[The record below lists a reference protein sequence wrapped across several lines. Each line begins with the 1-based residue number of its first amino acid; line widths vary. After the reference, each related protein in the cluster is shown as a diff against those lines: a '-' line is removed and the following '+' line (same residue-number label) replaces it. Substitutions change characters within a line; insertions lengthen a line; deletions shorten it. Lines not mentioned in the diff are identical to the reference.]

1 VGVWRRWILPITR
14 LVVLA
19 AIAVALVRMAFFG
32 TTAEEAS
39 ETPTGSVV
47 ESQVAASIA
56 TVVNDVTVK
65 GSIQPDPAVPVKAT
79 LQGKVS
85 KLVAGQGATLAA
97 GDPILVI
104 RQETPVDPVVAAD
117 GTVTQPKPKVVTETV
132 TAKAAGSLTELG
144 VLVGQ
149 EVAVGDA
156 VGRISPPT
164 FRASAP
170 LTAEEQ
176 YRLVTQPGAA
186 RVAIT
191 SGPAPFECADL
202 RIGQPSATA
211 GDGGTG
217 GAGDAG
223 SAGSTGSTG
232 GVESASTGATVSCAV
247 PAGTRVFPGLAAE
260 ITIPAG
266 EAPDVLTLPTTAVEG
281 LADTGN
287 VWLPS
292 ESGEPEERAVGLGI
306 SDGKV
311 VQITSG
317 LAEGDMVLEFV
328 PGAPA
333 PTADPTMMQGGYG
346 G

>member
-1 VGVWRRWILPITR
+1 MGVWRRWILPITR

-39 ETPTGSVV
+39 QVPTGSVV
-47 ESQVAASIA
+47 ESQVPAAIA

-65 GSIQPDPAVPVKAT
+65 GSIQPDPDVPVKAT

-85 KLVAGQGATLAA
+85 KVVAGQGATVRA
-97 GDPILVI
+97 GDPIVVI

-117 GTVTQPKPKVVTETV
+117 GTVSQAKPKVVTETV
-132 TAKAAGSLTELG
+132 TATAAGSLTELG

-176 YRLVTQPGAA
+176 YRLVTQPTAA
-186 RVAIT
+186 TVAIT
-191 SGPAPFECADL
+191 SGPAPFECSDL
-202 RIGQPSATA
+202 RIGQQAAA
-211 GDGGTG
+211 GGG
-217 GAGDAG
+217 GAGAAG
-223 SAGSTGSTG
+223 AASDAGSTGST
-232 GVESASTGATVSCAV
+232 ESASTGATVSCAV

-287 VWLPS
+287 VWLAS
-292 ESGEPEERAVGLGI
+292 DSGEPEERAVGLGI

-333 PTADPTMMQGGYG
+333 PEEDAMTMQGGYG

>member
-39 ETPTGSVV
+39 QVPTGSVV
-47 ESQVAASIA
+47 ESQVPAAIA

-65 GSIQPDPAVPVKAT
+65 GSIQPDPEVPVKAT

-85 KLVAGQGATLAA
+85 KVVAGQGATVRA
-97 GDPILVI
+97 GDPIVVI

-117 GTVTQPKPKVVTETV
+117 GTVSQPKPKVVTQTV
-132 TAKAAGSLTELG
+132 TATAAGSLTELG

-176 YRLVTQPGAA
+176 YRLVTQPTAA
-186 RVAIT
+186 TVAIT
-191 SGPAPFECADL
+191 SGPAPFECSDL
-202 RIGQPSATA
+202 RIGQQAAA
-211 GDGGTG
+211 GGAGAG
-217 GAGDAG
+217 AAGAAGDAG
-223 SAGSTGSTG
+223 STGSA
-232 GVESASTGATVSCAV
+232 ESASTGATVSCAV

-287 VWLPS
+287 VWLAS
-292 ESGEPEERAVGLGI
+292 DSGEPEERAVGLGI

-333 PTADPTMMQGGYG
+333 PEEDAMTMQGGYG

>member
-39 ETPTGSVV
+39 QVPTGSVV
-47 ESQVAASIA
+47 ESQVPAAIA

-65 GSIQPDPAVPVKAT
+65 GSIQPDPDVPVKAT

-85 KLVAGQGATLAA
+85 KVVAGQGATVRA
-97 GDPILVI
+97 GDPIVVI

-117 GTVTQPKPKVVTETV
+117 GTVSQPKPKVVTETV
-132 TAKAAGSLTELG
+132 TATAAGSLTELG

-176 YRLVTQPGAA
+176 YRLVTQPTAA
-186 RVAIT
+186 TVAIT
-191 SGPAPFECADL
+191 SGPAPFECSDL
-202 RIGQPSATA
+202 RIGQQAAA
-211 GDGGTG
+211 GGG
-217 GAGDAG
+217 GAGAAGAAGDA
-223 SAGSTGSTG
+223 ASTGST
-232 GVESASTGATVSCAV
+232 ESASTGATVSCAV

-287 VWLPS
+287 VWLAS
-292 ESGEPEERAVGLGI
+292 DSGEPEERAVGLGI

-333 PTADPTMMQGGYG
+333 PEEDAMTMQGGYG

>member
-32 TTAEEAS
+32 QTTEEAA
-39 ETPTGSVV
+39 EVPTGSVV
-47 ESQVAASIA
+47 QSQVAASIA

-65 GSIQPDPAVPVKAT
+65 GNIQPDPEVPVKAT
-79 LQGKVS
+79 LQGEVS
-85 KLVAGQGATLAA
+85 KLIAGQGATLAA

-132 TAKAAGSLTELG
+132 TAKAA
-144 VLVGQ
+144 
-149 EVAVGDA
+149 
-156 VGRISPPT
+156 PPT
-164 FRASAP
+164 FRATAP

-176 YRLVTQPGAA
+176 YRLVTQPTTAT
-186 RVAIT
+186 VAIT

-202 RIGQPSATA
+202 RIGQPAASSGEGAGAGASGSPAEGSA
-211 GDGGTG
+211 DGG
-217 GAGDAG
+217 A
-223 SAGSTGSTG
+223 
-232 GVESASTGATVSCAV
+232 SASTGATVSCAV

-260 ITIPAG
+260 ITVPAG

-333 PTADPTMMQGGYG
+333 PEPEEEGMTMQGGYG

>member
-1 VGVWRRWILPITR
+1 M
-14 LVVLA
+14 LA

-32 TTAEEAS
+32 TTTEEAS
-39 ETPTGSVV
+39 EVPTGSVV
-47 ESQVAASIA
+47 ESQVPASIA

-65 GSIQPDPAVPVKAT
+65 GSIQPDPDVTVKAT

-85 KLVAGQGATLAA
+85 KIVAGQGATLAA

-104 RQETPVDPVVAAD
+104 FQETPVDPVVAAD

-132 TAKAAGSLTELG
+132 TASAAGSLAQLG

-156 VGRISPPT
+156 VGRIAPPT
-164 FRASAP
+164 FRATAP

-176 YRLVTQPGAA
+176 YRLVTQPTAA
-186 RVAIT
+186 KVAIT
-191 SGPAPFECADL
+191 SGPAPFDCGDL
-202 RIGQPSATA
+202 RIGQQAA
-211 GDGGTG
+211 G
-217 GAGDAG
+217 GADG
-223 SAGSTGSTG
+223 AGSTGDAAGAGGTGST
-232 GVESASTGATVSCAV
+232 ESASTGATVSCAV

-287 VWLPS
+287 VWLAS
-292 ESGEPEERAVGLGI
+292 DGGEPEERAVGLGI
-306 SDGKV
+306 SDGEV

-328 PGAPA
+328 PGAPVPEDEA
-333 PTADPTMMQGGYG
+333 MMVQGGYG

>member
-1 VGVWRRWILPITR
+1 VSVWRKWAFPMTR

-32 TTAEEAS
+32 QAAEETA

-47 ESQVAASIA
+47 QSQVAAKIG

-65 GSIQPDPAVPVKAT
+65 GSIQPDPDVAVRAT
-79 LQGKVS
+79 LQGKVT
-85 KLVAGQGATLAA
+85 KLVAGQGATVKA

-104 RQETPVDPVVAAD
+104 RQETAADPVVAAD
-117 GTVTQPKPKVVTETV
+117 GTATQSKPKVTTQTV
-132 TAKAAGSLTELG
+132 TASAAGTLSSLG

-149 EVAVGDA
+149 EVAVGDV
-156 VGRISPPT
+156 VGQVSPAT
-164 FRASAP
+164 FRAAAP

-176 YRLVTQPGAA
+176 YRLVSQPTTAK
-186 RVAIT
+186 VAIP
-191 SGPAPFECADL
+191 SGPAPFDCADL
-202 RIGQPSATA
+202 RIDRPAASN
-211 GDGGTG
+211 
-217 GAGDAG
+217 GAGTTSGAAAG
-223 SAGSTGSTG
+223 SAGGTGQ
-232 GVESASTGATVSCAV
+232 ASSGSTVSCAV
-247 PAGTRVFPGLAAE
+247 PAGARVFPGLAAE

-266 EAPDVLTLPTTAVEG
+266 QASDVLTLPTTAVEG
-281 LADTGN
+281 LVDTGD

-292 ESGEPEERAVGLGI
+292 TTGEPEERAVGLGI

-317 LAEGDMVLEFV
+317 LDEGDQVLEFV

-333 PTADPTMMQGGYG
+333 PKTDDATTTGRYG
-346 G
+346 K

>member
-1 VGVWRRWILPITR
+1 MGVWRRWILPITR

-39 ETPTGSVV
+39 QVPTGSVV
-47 ESQVAASIA
+47 ESQVPASIA
-56 TVVNDVTVK
+56 TVVNDVAVK
-65 GSIQPDPAVPVKAT
+65 GSIQPDPDVPVKAT

-85 KLVAGQGATLAA
+85 KVVAGQGATLRA
-97 GDPILVI
+97 GDPIVVI
-104 RQETPVDPVVAAD
+104 RQETPADPVVAAD
-117 GTVTQPKPKVVTETV
+117 GTVSQPKPKVVTETV
-132 TAKAAGSLTELG
+132 TATAAGSLTELG

-156 VGRISPPT
+156 VGRIAPPT
-164 FRASAP
+164 FRATAP

-176 YRLVTQPGAA
+176 YRLVTQPTAA
-186 RVAIT
+186 TVAIT
-191 SGPAPFECADL
+191 SGPAPFECSDL
-202 RIGQPSATA
+202 RIGQQAAAGGVGAGSA
-211 GDGGTG
+211 GTG
-217 GAGDAG
+217 GDAG
-223 SAGSTGSTG
+223 SAGAA
-232 GVESASTGATVSCAV
+232 ESASTGATVSCAV
-247 PAGTRVFPGLAAE
+247 PGGTRVFPGLAAE

-287 VWLPS
+287 VWLAS
-292 ESGEPEERAVGLGI
+292 DSGEPEERAVGLGI

-328 PGAPA
+328 PGAPV
-333 PTADPTMMQGGYG
+333 PEEEGMTMQGGYG

>member
-39 ETPTGSVV
+39 EVPTGTVV

-56 TVVNDVTVK
+56 TVVNDVTVR

-85 KLVAGQGATLAA
+85 KLVAGQGATLAV

-117 GTVTQPKPKVVTETV
+117 GTVSQPKPKVVTETV

-176 YRLVTQPGAA
+176 YRLVTQPTAA

-191 SGPAPFECADL
+191 SGPAPFECVDL
-202 RIGQPSATA
+202 RIGQPSAAA
-211 GDGGTG
+211 GDGAAG
-217 GAGDAG
+217 GAPDT
-223 SAGSTGSTG
+223 GSTGSAG
-232 GVESASTGATVSCAV
+232 GAESASTGATVSCAV

-333 PTADPTMMQGGYG
+333 PTEDPMMMQGGYG

>member
-32 TTAEEAS
+32 QAAEEVAQV
-39 ETPTGSVV
+39 PTGSVV

-65 GSIQPDPAVPVKAT
+65 GSIQPDPDVPVKAT

-117 GTVTQPKPKVVTETV
+117 GTVTPSKPKVVTETV
-132 TAKAAGSLTELG
+132 TAKAAGSLIELG

-149 EVAVGDA
+149 EVSVGDA
-156 VGRISPPT
+156 VGRIAPPT
-164 FRASAP
+164 FRATAP

-176 YRLVTQPGAA
+176 YRLVTQPTTAT
-186 RVAIT
+186 VAIT

-202 RIGQPSATA
+202 RVGQPAASSAE
-211 GDGGTG
+211 
-217 GAGDAG
+217 GAGAG
-223 SAGSTGSTG
+223 AGAGASGGPGEGSTGAA
-232 GVESASTGATVSCAV
+232 ASTGATVSCAV

-260 ITIPAG
+260 ITVPAG

-281 LADTGN
+281 LTETGN

-292 ESGEPEERAVGLGI
+292 ESGAPEERAVGLGI

-317 LAEGDMVLEFV
+317 LQEGDMVLEFV
-328 PGAPA
+328 PGAPV
-333 PTADPTMMQGGYG
+333 PEEEGMTMQGGYG